1 MKQFQWSAFISVTLL
16 FVFLGLLVSGIVLYI
31 APEGSLARWI
41 DWQVLGLNK
50 EAWESLHTT
59 LSLLFVLATLF
70 HLLWING
77 TLLVYYFRQH
87 KYERLPIELLSS
99 IVFFAA
105 LLFLSVGS
113 YRPLHALY
121 EGGNYLSDTWEK
133 DVVRPE
139 LDEAARLPFRE
150 VVAFLA
156 HPVSFKEAKS
166 DMDSLGIEVDNEELP
181 FREVAAAN
189 DLSPEA
195 LYRKLQHFFAVE
207 K

>member
-1 MKQFQWSAFISVTLL
+1 MKQFQWSAFISLTLL
-16 FVFLGLLVSGIVLYI
+16 FVFLGLLLSGVVLYV

-41 DWQVLGLNK
+41 DWQVLGLDK
-50 EAWESLHTT
+50 AAWESLHTT
-59 LSLLFVLATLF
+59 LSFLFVLATLF
-70 HLLWING
+70 HILWING

-87 KYERLPIELLSS
+87 KYGRLPIELLSS

-105 LLFLSVGS
+105 LLFLSVGR

-121 EGGNYLSDTWEK
+121 EGGNYLSDTWER